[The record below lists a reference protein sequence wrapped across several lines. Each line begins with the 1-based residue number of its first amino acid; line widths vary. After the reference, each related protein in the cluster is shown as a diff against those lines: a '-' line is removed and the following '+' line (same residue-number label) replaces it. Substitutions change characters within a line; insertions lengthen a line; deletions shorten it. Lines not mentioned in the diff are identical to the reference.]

1 LRVQKDPEGSEVY
14 RLVQS
19 VVLAKQH
26 VLEIGCGEGRLT
38 WRIAPLSGRV
48 TGIDPLADVLQ
59 VAAAERP
66 AELRETVSFVRASA
80 LNLPFCHE
88 TFDLTILSWSF

>member
-1 LRVQKDPEGSEVY
+1 MRVQKDPEGSEVY
-14 RLVQS
+14 HLVQS

-66 AELRETVSFVRASA
+66 AELREIVSFIRASA
-80 LNLPFCHE
+80 LDLPFRHE